1 MSGGLRYSKD
11 TKDRPGFDG
20 STTIDLGT
28 GVPVLVFFD
37 ISNLFGHLQPGE
49 TVSWDKTI
57 GHIGIEYT
65 PVENRLFY
73 GRLSTGYRA
82 GSFNYDEGSPN
93 TPPVPTDPVE
103 EETNINYELGVKGIF
118 ADDRLRL
125 TAAVYYSD
133 IENYQ
138 ILLTQEVPPGFLQP
152 HHISPNTEYTDNVDG
167 TELSGFELSAEYR
180 LSEQW
185 RVDGY
190 YNYQDSSLGPHSA
203 AIRGNP
209 DNDFLIHEY
218 VTLAGEP
225 MSRPYPE
232 PEDVTGN
239 RLPMQ
244 PTHKAALTL
253 VHERALTAGGRL
265 QLLSTLSYTGSR
277 YPDIGNLDFY
287 KMPAYERWDLRAR
300 WISAND
306 AWSVTAYVQNVT
318 DEIGLVQFVPVS
330 YHEGRESQTMG
341 TLTDPRRIGL
351 QVRWRPE
358 F

>member
-1 MSGGLRYSKD
+1 M
-11 TKDRPGFDG
+11 
-20 STTIDLGT
+20 
-28 GVPVLVFFD
+28 
-37 ISNLFGHLQPGE
+37 
-49 TVSWDKTI
+49 
-57 GHIGIEYT
+57 
-65 PVENRLFY
+65 
-73 GRLSTGYRA
+73 
-82 GSFNYDEGSPN
+82 
-93 TPPVPTDPVE
+93 
-103 EETNINYELGVKGIF
+103 
-118 ADDRLRL
+118 
-125 TAAVYYSD
+125 
-133 IENYQ
+133 
-138 ILLTQEVPPGFLQP
+138 
-152 HHISPNTEYTDNVDG
+152 
-167 TELSGFELSAEYR
+167 
-180 LSEQW
+180 
-185 RVDGY
+185 DGY
-190 YNYQDSSLGPHSA
+190 YNFQDSSLGPHSA

-209 DNDFLIHEY
+209 DNDFLIHQY

-306 AWSVTAYVQNVT
+306 AWSVTAYVQNLT

-330 YHEGRESQTMG
+330 YREGRESQTMG
-341 TLTDPRRIGL
+341 TLTDHRRLGL
-351 QVRWRPE
+351 QVRWQPR

>member
-1 MSGGLRYSKD
+1 M
-11 TKDRPGFDG
+11 
-20 STTIDLGT
+20 
-28 GVPVLVFFD
+28 
-37 ISNLFGHLQPGE
+37 E
-49 TVSWDKTI
+49 TVSWNKTI

-65 PVENRLFY
+65 PDDDRLFY
-73 GRLSTGYRA
+73 GRISTGYRA

-152 HHISPNTEYTDNVDG
+152 HHISPNTEYTANVDG
-167 TELSGFELSAEYR
+167 TELSGFELNAEYR
-180 LSEQW
+180 LNEQW

-190 YNYQDSSLGPHSA
+190 YNFQDSSLGPHSA

-225 MSRPYPE
+225 MSRPYPA
-232 PEDVTGN
+232 PEGCD
-239 RLPMQ
+239 RQ
-244 PTHKAALTL
+244 SAA
-253 VHERALTAGGRL
+253 HAADAQGGSDARARASPHRRGAIAVALDLELYRFAL
-265 QLLSTLSYTGSR
+265 SR
-277 YPDIGNLDFY
+277 Y
-287 KMPAYERWDLRAR
+287 R
-300 WISAND
+300 
-306 AWSVTAYVQNVT
+306 
-318 DEIGLVQFVPVS
+318 
-330 YHEGRESQTMG
+330 
-341 TLTDPRRIGL
+341 
-351 QVRWRPE
+351 
-358 F
+358 